1 MESFRNGSG
10 WHDSINPNRLCGHG
24 KRHRKKEWQRDF
36 SFAPGILLV
45 RRNRQATITLQIPQ
59 HLTISALQDYP
70 ARKLPTKPYLFIDG
84 FNKKALDTLPIMM
97 VNGRLTKNSWEIVIP
112 GSITTK
118 GGAKLKVGNT
128 VSLAACNCSKRK
140 IRSSVRTIPY
150 TAGRKTPAPKE
161 NRIHKIVGICQMPLF
176 KQEESSPAF
185 IVITTADASDNV
197 DNLSI
202 FAKLKKPSEVHSYAK
217 STAGNSSC
225 ILNNDESLWLGPLDN
240 STDRTINTVLY
251 SVETIVI
258 LIITRFCTQSGPL

>member
-1 MESFRNGSG
+1 
-10 WHDSINPNRLCGHG
+10 LCGHG

-70 ARKLPTKPYLFIDG
+70 ARKLPPKPYLFIDG
-84 FNKKALDTLPIMM
+84 FNKKALDTLPNMM
-97 VNGRLTKNSWEIVIP
+97 VNGRLTKNSREIVIP

-128 VSLAACNCSKRK
+128 VPLLPVTAQAE

-150 TAGRKTPAPKE
+150 TAGRKTLAPKE

-176 KQEESSPAF
+176 NQEESSPAF
-185 IVITTADASDNV
+185 IVITTTDASDNV

-202 FAKLKKPSEVHSYAK
+202 FAKLKKNK
-217 STAGNSSC
+217 
-225 ILNNDESLWLGPLDN
+225 
-240 STDRTINTVLY
+240 
-251 SVETIVI
+251 
-258 LIITRFCTQSGPL
+258 